1 MRQRPVRPDPG
12 PPRITSEAGGG
23 IVRDGQEMDVGMAV
37 TVYPTHRRSPSAD
50 PAAPSLADPDV
61 TEH

>member
-12 PPRITSEAGGG
+12 PPRITRKAGDG

-37 TVYPTHRRSPSAD
+37 TVYPTHRRSSPD
-50 PAAPSLADPDV
+50 RPATPSLADPDV

>member
-1 MRQRPVRPDPG
+1 MRQRPVRPDAG
-12 PPRITSEAGGG
+12 APRITSKAGDG
-23 IVRDGQEMDVGMAV
+23 IVRDGQEMDLGMAV
-37 TVYPTHRRSPSAD
+37 TVYPTPRRPPCAD